1 MKKFSLESVA
11 LVCLG
16 VRLGCLENN
25 LAEDHPAE
33 QLRICAKDIIDLGF
47 KYEMMPKIF
56 RKLNTRMLNRLIKL
70 LDTQWE

>member
-16 VRLGCLENN
+16 ARLGCLEDN
-25 LAEDHPAE
+25 LPEDHPAE
-33 QLRICAKDIIDLGF
+33 QLRMCAKNITDLGF
-47 KYEMMPKIF
+47 KYEMMPTIF
-56 RKLNTRMLNRLIKL
+56 RKLNASLLNRFIKV